1 VWAESVV
8 MYVLTDDGLVAEAM
22 SSALSSSLNGDSSMS
37 QSVPQSGIKR
47 SSLR

>member
-1 VWAESVV
+1 MWAESVV
-8 MYVLTDDGLVAEAM
+8 MYVLTDDGLVAEAV
-22 SSALSSSLNGDSSMS
+22 SSALSSGLNGDPSRS